1 MAKRLL
7 FTPAVRTQIGPWVR
21 DGVSPAEVAQRI
33 GCTVGTLRVRC
44 SELGISLKHS
54 GARSQKHN
62 RSFVRTHPHT
72 PMEQPPVQNAWL
84 KITLNE
90 RTMERFERT
99 ATSTGR
105 SSAALATALLEK
117 IVHDGLYEAV
127 LDEES
132 QIAAKLI
139 A

>member
-7 FTPAVRTQIGPWVR
+7 FTPAMRTQIGPWVR

-54 GARSQKHN
+54 GARSQKHK
-62 RSFVRTHPHT
+62 RSFVRAHPHR
-72 PMEQPPVQNAWL
+72 PMPQLTMQKACL
-84 KITLNE
+84 KVTLNE

-105 SSAALATALLEK
+105 SSAALATALLKK

-132 QIAAKLI
+132 QIAEKLI

>member
-7 FTPAVRTQIGPWVR
+7 FTPAVRTQIAPWVR

-44 SELGISLKHS
+44 SELGI
-54 GARSQKHN
+54 N
-62 RSFVRTHPHT
+62 RSAITETKSV
-72 PMEQPPVQNAWL
+72 PMRQLTKQRAFL
-84 KITLNE
+84 KVTLNE
-90 RTMERFERT
+90 RTMERFERA